1 MISARPTWK
10 TTPRGLT
17 LIELTVV
24 IAILAMLMV
33 IALPAVS
40 QVVAQARTDE
50 SKAIIRQL
58 EAACLEFEEE
68 IGFLPYSRKPED
80 TPDWADGS
88 WTGSQLLRLQL
99 TGYGPDDQ
107 DDGVPG
113 SGDNPQ
119 LIGMDTDDGNESFG
133 FRRLARGQI
142 YGPYHGVEEV
152 SFVNQD
158 NDRTAFIDAF
168 ANEIFYYSGH
178 DGFKSDDNGFTL
190 TFDGQTFDIES
201 YAEKP
206 GGHGRYWRSDFLIFS
221 AGADGLIEPFVP
233 GDDTPTDDVTN
244 FLPES

>member
-1 MISARPTWK
+1 MKIAK
-10 TTPRGLT
+10 TLEMRILT
-17 LIELTVV
+17 ASSSRLS
-24 IAILAMLMV
+24 
-33 IALPAVS
+33 P
-40 QVVAQARTDE
+40 D
-50 SKAIIRQL
+50 KAGQPHHV
-58 EAACLEFEEE
+58 EERAE
-68 IGFLPYSRKPED
+68 GGD
-80 TPDWADGS
+80 QD
-88 WTGSQLLRLQL
+88 
-99 TGYGPDDQ
+99 PDDQ

-178 DGFKSDDNGFTL
+178 DGFKSDDNDVTP

-206 GGHGRYWRSDFLIFS
+206 GGNDGYWRSDFLIFS